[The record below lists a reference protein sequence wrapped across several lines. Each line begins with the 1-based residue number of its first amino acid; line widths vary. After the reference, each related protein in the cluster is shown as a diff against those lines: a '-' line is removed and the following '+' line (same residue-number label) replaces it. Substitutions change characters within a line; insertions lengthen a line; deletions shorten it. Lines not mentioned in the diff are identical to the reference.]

1 MRFRM
6 KGGNALRDMSIR
18 AFMTYIRT
26 AVASLFRAEGRA
38 AGEVAAREVPVIAG
52 QVAREGAVLAG
63 QAARQVPEIAGQAG
77 RVVEQV
83 VLPLATR
90 YGQMAIGTL
99 TGFATFAGPAVLS
112 AVGAVG
118 ATVFGTL
125 GRALGRSVMTNPEGV
140 RSVLYLLY
148 HGTGLLLRR
157 ITTRA
162 AVNAAAAGARPAAQA
177 IGRLVPV
184 GERAVGNAVATAVAE
199 AAAAVRPPIP
209 TTGPITRAF
218 LEELFAPEHVAVAPK
233 RIAEFFKANPNM
245 KVPSDFLKAVKLPE
259 KVLAQ
264 KEGFIR
270 QLISNG
276 RLEGSPAD
284 ILEVASKF
292 IGETAAKDMLVDI
305 ANPVRAAAE
314 KAIKD
319 IPVGGANRPQ
329 QILQYMLN
337 GLAKTAEEEANLI
350 AKAAAEAQP
359 SARGL
364 NGIMNT
370 FMNDF
375 NRVFGKPPSDMDIL
389 QRFVPSAS
397 NK

>member
-1 MRFRM
+1 MKHAKPRLRYKKTRKMRFRM
-6 KGGNALRDMSIR
+6 KGGNPLRDMSIR
-18 AFMTYIRT
+18 AFMAYIRT
-26 AVASLFRAEGRA
+26 AVASLFRAEGAAAGRA
-38 AGEVAAREVPVIAG
+38 AGEVVVEAG
-52 QVAREGAVLAG
+52 APLAG
-63 QAARQVPEIAGQAG
+63 RVARQVPEIAGQAG

-90 YGQMAIGTL
+90 YGQVAMGALAG
-99 TGFATFAGPAVLS
+99 ATTIASTAVLS

-162 AVNAAAAGARPAAQA
+162 AVNAATAGARPAAQV

-184 GERAVGNAVATAVAE
+184 GERVVGNAVATAAE

-209 TTGPITRAF
+209 TTGPITRAI
-218 LEELFAPEHVAVAPK
+218 LEDLFAPEHVAHAPK
-233 RIAEFFKANPNM
+233 RIADFFKANPEI

-264 KEGFIR
+264 KTGFIEK
-270 QLISNG
+270 LISSG

-284 ILEVASKF
+284 IL
-292 IGETAAKDMLVDI
+292 
-305 ANPVRAAAE
+305 
-314 KAIKD
+314 
-319 IPVGGANRPQ
+319 
-329 QILQYMLN
+329 
-337 GLAKTAEEEANLI
+337 
-350 AKAAAEAQP
+350 
-359 SARGL
+359 
-364 NGIMNT
+364 
-370 FMNDF
+370 
-375 NRVFGKPPSDMDIL
+375 
-389 QRFVPSAS
+389 
-397 NK
+397 